1 MKVQSLCTLCFIVIL
16 SACSQ
21 LPQLPKDSAAV
32 AGAATVGIDG
42 IACVGSLQQPPPGLT
57 PVQDAALLQQALG
70 ATGAGKICAGQVFQA
85 KQPVRLYRVWDGSK
99 SYTKLG
105 QWWSAE
111 LPQGPKA
118 AYQRANA
125 ICPAWSALDQHVSC
139 QLKPGS
145 LVVIGNTQSADCAA
159 DGVLEKNANQ
169 QWFVANDG
177 RNNQYLVD
185 NCQELGNWPTAA
197 DTTTATGTATTHS
210 SQH

>member
-1 MKVQSLCTLCFIVIL
+1 MKVLSLYTLCFTVLL

-21 LPQLPKDSAAV
+21 LPRSSTDKAAV
-32 AGAATVGIDG
+32 AAATSVGIDG
-42 IACVGSLQQPPPGLT
+42 IACVGPLPKALAGLT
-57 PVQDAALLQQALG
+57 PVQDTALLQQALG
-70 ATGAGKICAGQVFQA
+70 ATGAGKICAGQVYQV
-85 KQPVRLYRVWDGSK
+85 KQPIRLYRVWDGSK

-159 DGVLEKNANQ
+159 DGVLEKNGTQ

-185 NCQELGNWPTAA
+185 NCQDLGVWPAP
-197 DTTTATGTATTHS
+197 ATGAAS
-210 SQH
+210 SSTSSNQ